1 MTTYIVSSTNIDK
14 NTTWA
19 TRYFLICLILQ
30 CGKSYHDAKYNL
42 QPEWVLKGVSTT
54 ANVEPPPSNYLAPM
68 QQYLVCP
75 LIYGS

>member
-1 MTTYIVSSTNIDK
+1 
-14 NTTWA
+14 
-19 TRYFLICLILQ
+19 ILQ

-54 ANVEPPPSNYLAPM
+54 ANVEPPPSNYLGPM